1 MGNQV
6 TITTPKATIIV
17 VYFPTEKGKAMATA
31 LLCNPN
37 FGKKEFRDN
46 TPLGPVSEITEDV
59 WKSIVED
66 PFTKGIGQYTEPD
79 DKTGWVFRDRN
90 MGACWEKLTHVS
102 YRDYTL
108 IPDNI
113 SLDDLFPFKS
123 ATESGLSLLK
133 ANGVV
138 LDNPEKPYFISNIS
152 SEEDRAK
159 SQEQMENYFNELS
172 KVWSNPHIFLTP

>member
-1 MGNQV
+1 MGKQV
-6 TITTPKATIIV
+6 TITTDKATIV
-17 VYFPTEKGKAMATA
+17 VVDFPREKGKAMAAA

-37 FGKKEFRDN
+37 FGKKEFSGYS
-46 TPLGPVSEITEDV
+46 PLGQVDEITEDV
-59 WKSIVED
+59 WKGIVDD
-66 PFTKGIGQYTEPD
+66 PFTKGIGQYIEPD
-79 DKTGWVFRDRN
+79 DKTGWISKERR
-90 MGACWEKLTHVS
+90 MGVCWEKLTHVS

-113 SLDDLFPFKS
+113 SFGDLFPFKS

-133 ANGVV
+133 ANGVI
-138 LDNPEKPYFISNIS
+138 LDNPEKPYFISNIN

-172 KVWSNPHIFLTP
+172 KVWSNPHIFLAP